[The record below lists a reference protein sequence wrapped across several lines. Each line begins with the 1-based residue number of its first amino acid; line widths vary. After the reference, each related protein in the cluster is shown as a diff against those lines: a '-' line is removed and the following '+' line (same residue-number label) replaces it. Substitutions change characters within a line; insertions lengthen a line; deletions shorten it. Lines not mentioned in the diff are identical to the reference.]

1 MRIETSITHSIKRFA
16 SLLLNKMDSF
26 QKTARRGRIL
36 RKALLAAYSKEL
48 PYQQYVEGQL
58 DRTLGKISKDAS
70 FRSDYLVGQL
80 VRNGTNLELTSSI
93 LCVGCRNLSEINSFE
108 AAGFEHVT
116 GIDLQ
121 STDPRILVMDMH
133 NMSFADDSFD
143 IVYAT
148 HVLEHSFDLRR
159 AVSELVR
166 VARPGAHVIVEVP
179 VNFEPNDIDRWDI
192 KNREALLPLFGCDAR
207 NVLWDNASDDN
218 ISVIFRLAEAGLSR
232 LDVGGTDATHK
243 EKTE

>member
-1 MRIETSITHSIKRFA
+1 MRIETSIINFTKRVA
-16 SLLLNKMDSF
+16 IILLNKMTSF
-26 QKTARRGRIL
+26 QRTVRRRRIL

-58 DRTLGKISKDAS
+58 YRTLGKINKDAS

-80 VRNGTNLELTSSI
+80 VRSGTNLDLTSSV

-133 NMSFADDSFD
+133 NMNFADDSFD
-143 IVYAT
+143 VVYAT
-148 HVLEHSFDLRR
+148 HVLEHSFDFRR

-166 VARPGAHVIVEVP
+166 VARPGAHAIVEVP
-179 VNFEPNDIDRWDI
+179 VNFETNDIDRWDI
-192 KNREALLPLFGCDAR
+192 KNREALLALFGCDAKD
-207 NVLWDNASDDN
+207 VLWDNVSDDS
-218 ISVIFRLAEAGLSR
+218 ISMIFRLAEAGLSR
-232 LDVGGTDATHK
+232 LDVRGTDATHK